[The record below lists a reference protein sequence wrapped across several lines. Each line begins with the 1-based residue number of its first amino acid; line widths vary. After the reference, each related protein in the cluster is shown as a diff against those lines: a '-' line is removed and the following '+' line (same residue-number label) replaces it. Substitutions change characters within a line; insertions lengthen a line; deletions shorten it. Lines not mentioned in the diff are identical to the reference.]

1 MKKVFLVVGAAL
13 LLGTS
18 QVSAWEGQVIIS
30 TPNTSLVLHANEGED
45 LRQDYYGGLIAE
57 INQLKEAGSDFNFA
71 ACSLLVQLTD
81 SSAYPADSA

>member
-1 MKKVFLVVGAAL
+1 MKKWFLVVGAAW

-45 LRQDYYGGLIAE
+45 LRQAYYGGPITKV
-57 INQLKEAGSDFNFA
+57 NQLKEAGSDLDFA
-71 ACSLLVQLTD
+71 ALPTFGTVDMISYN
-81 SSAYPADSA
+81 S